1 MIDMQ
6 CAFAQPPP
14 RGPTGLPQPGRC
26 LVMGILNVTPDS
38 FSDGGRYAE
47 TGQAVE
53 RGLRLAEQ
61 GADLVDVGGESTR
74 PGAEP
79 VPVEAELA
87 RVVPVVRELVR
98 AEVAVSVDT
107 MHATVARAAIEA
119 GACMVNDVS
128 GGLADPAMAAVVAE
142 AGVPYVAMHW
152 RAPSREMDRHA
163 VYGDVV
169 GDVTSE
175 LLRRVDVLTA
185 AGIDPGR
192 IIIDPGLGFAKC
204 AAHDWELLTQLP
216 ALLAAGFPVLVGA
229 SRKRF
234 LGAALSDR
242 AGIETVPG
250 DRDAATAAVSALAAV
265 SGAFCVRVHDVRSSL
280 HAVCVAAAWAGD
292 RQISAPESVVRS
304 RCRKALHES
313 RQAPNASASLR

>member
-14 RGPTGLPQPGRC
+14 RGPAGLPPPDRC

-47 TGQAVE
+47 TERAVE
-53 RGLRLAEQ
+53 QGLRLAEQ

-98 AEVAVSVDT
+98 AEVVVSVDT
-107 MHATVARAAIEA
+107 MHAAVARAAIEA

-128 GGLADPAMAAVVAE
+128 GGLVDPAMAAVVAGT
-142 AGVPYVAMHW
+142 GVPYVAMHW
-152 RAPSREMDRHA
+152 RAPSREMDRRA

-175 LLRRVDVLTA
+175 LLRRVEALTA

-192 IIIDPGLGFAKC
+192 IILDPGLGFAKR
-204 AAHDWELLTQLP
+204 AAHDWELLTHLP
-216 ALLAAGFPVLVGA
+216 ALRAIGLPVLVGA

-234 LGAALSDR
+234 IGAALGDR
-242 AGIETVPG
+242 AGIDSEPG

-265 SGAFCVRVHDVRSSL
+265 AGAFCVRVHDVRSSL
-280 HAVCVAAAWAGD
+280 HAVCMAAAWAGD
-292 RQISAPESVVRS
+292 RPLPGSGAVARS
-304 RCRKALHES
+304 RCGKVLRES
-313 RQAPNASASLR
+313 RQAPNPSASLR

>member
-1 MIDMQ
+1 
-6 CAFAQPPP
+6 
-14 RGPTGLPQPGRC
+14 
-26 LVMGILNVTPDS
+26 MGILNVTPDS

-47 TGQAVE
+47 TGRAVE
-53 RGLRLAEQ
+53 QGLRLAEQ

-79 VPVEAELA
+79 VLVEAELA

-107 MHATVARAAIEA
+107 MHAMVARAAIEA
-119 GACMVNDVS
+119 GACLVNDVS

-152 RAPSREMDRHA
+152 RVPSREMDRHV

-175 LLRRVDVLTA
+175 LLRRVEALTV

-192 IIIDPGLGFAKC
+192 IILDPGLGFAKR
-204 AAHDWELLTQLP
+204 AAHDWELLTHLP
-216 ALLAAGFPVLVGA
+216 ALRATGFPVLVGA

-234 LGAALSDR
+234 IGAALSDR
-242 AGIETVPG
+242 AGIDSVPG
-250 DRDAATAAVSALAAV
+250 DRDAATAAASALAAAA
-265 SGAFCVRVHDVRSSL
+265 GAFCVRVHDVRSSL
-280 HAVCVAAAWAGD
+280 HAVCVAAAWTGD
-292 RQISAPESVVRS
+292 RQISASETVVRS

-313 RQAPNASASLR
+313 RQAPNVSASLR

>member
-1 MIDMQ
+1 
-6 CAFAQPPP
+6 
-14 RGPTGLPQPGRC
+14 
-26 LVMGILNVTPDS
+26 MGILNVTPDS

-47 TGQAVE
+47 TGRAVE
-53 RGLRLAEQ
+53 QGLRLAEE

-107 MHATVARAAIEA
+107 MHAAVARAAIEA
-119 GACMVNDVS
+119 GASMVNDVS
-128 GGLADPAMAAVVAE
+128 GGLADPAMAAVVAA

-163 VYGDVV
+163 VYRDVV
-169 GDVTSE
+169 ADVTAE
-175 LLRRVDVLTA
+175 LLRRVDALAA
-185 AGIDPGR
+185 AGVDPGR
-192 IIIDPGLGFAKC
+192 IILDPGLGFAKR
-204 AAHDWELLTQLP
+204 ATHDWELLTHLS
-216 ALLAAGFPVLVGA
+216 ALRATGLPVLVGA

-234 LGAALSDR
+234 IGAALSDR
-242 AGIETVPG
+242 AGVDSVPG

-265 SGAFCVRVHDVRSSL
+265 AGAFCVRVHDVRSSL
-280 HAVCVAAAWAGD
+280 HAVCVAAVWAGD
-292 RQISAPESVVRS
+292 RRLSESGDRRAEPS
-304 RCRKALHES
+304 KNALHES
-313 RQAPNASASLR
+313 PQAPNPSASLR

>member
-1 MIDMQ
+1 MIDMRR
-6 CAFAQPPP
+6 AFAQPPP
-14 RGPTGLPQPGRC
+14 RGPAGLPQPGRC

-47 TGQAVE
+47 TGRAVE
-53 RGLRLAEQ
+53 QGLRLAEQ

-74 PGAEP
+74 PGAQP

-107 MHATVARAAIEA
+107 MHAAVARAAIEA
-119 GACMVNDVS
+119 GACLVNDVS
-128 GGLADPAMAAVVAE
+128 GGLADPAMAAVVAG

-175 LLRRVDVLTA
+175 LLRRVEALTA

-192 IIIDPGLGFAKC
+192 VIIDPGIGFAKR
-204 AAHDWELLTQLP
+204 ATHDWELLAHLP
-216 ALLAAGFPVLVGA
+216 ALRATGFPVLVGA

-234 LGAALSDR
+234 IGAALSDR
-242 AGIETVPG
+242 AGIDSVPG
-250 DRDAATAAVSALAAV
+250 DRDAATAAVSALAAAA
-265 SGAFCVRVHDVRSSL
+265 GAFCVRVHDVRSSL

-292 RQISAPESVVRS
+292 RPVSASESVVRS
-304 RCRKALHES
+304 PYRKAPHES

>member
-1 MIDMQ
+1 
-6 CAFAQPPP
+6 
-14 RGPTGLPQPGRC
+14 
-26 LVMGILNVTPDS
+26 MGILNVTPDS

-47 TGQAVE
+47 TGRAVE

-74 PGAEP
+74 PGAQP

-107 MHATVARAAIEA
+107 MHAAVARAAIEA
-119 GACMVNDVS
+119 GACLVNDVS

-175 LLRRVDVLTA
+175 LLRRVEALTA

-192 IIIDPGLGFAKC
+192 VIIDPGIGFAKR
-204 AAHDWELLTQLP
+204 AAHDWELLAHLP
-216 ALLAAGFPVLVGA
+216 ALRATGFPVLVGA

-234 LGAALSDR
+234 IGAALSDR
-242 AGIETVPG
+242 AGIDSVPG
-250 DRDAATAAVSALAAV
+250 DRDAATAAVSALAAAA
-265 SGAFCVRVHDVRSSL
+265 GAFCVRVHDVRSSL
-280 HAVCVAAAWAGD
+280 HAVCVAASWAGD
-292 RQISAPESVVRS
+292 RRISAPESVVRS
-304 RCRKALHES
+304 RCRKAPHDS

>member
-1 MIDMQ
+1 
-6 CAFAQPPP
+6 
-14 RGPTGLPQPGRC
+14 
-26 LVMGILNVTPDS
+26 MGILNVTPDS

-53 RGLRLAEQ
+53 RGLRLAEE

-107 MHATVARAAIEA
+107 MHAAVARAAIEA

-128 GGLADPAMAAVVAE
+128 GGLADPAMADAVAE

-163 VYGDVV
+163 VYREVV

-175 LLRRVDVLTA
+175 LLRRVEALTA
-185 AGIDPGR
+185 AGMDPGR
-192 IIIDPGLGFAKC
+192 IILDPGLGFAKR
-204 AAHDWELLTQLP
+204 AAHDWELLTHLP
-216 ALLAAGFPVLVGA
+216 ALRATGFPVLVGA

-234 LGAALSDR
+234 IGAALSDR
-242 AGIETVPG
+242 AGIDSVPG
-250 DRDAATAAVSALAAV
+250 DRDAATAAVSALAAAA
-265 SGAFCVRVHDVRSSL
+265 GAFCVRVHDVRSSL

-292 RQISAPESVVRS
+292 CRLPESETVVRS
-304 RCRKALHES
+304 RRRKALQES
-313 RQAPNASASLR
+313 RQAPNLSANLR

>member
-1 MIDMQ
+1 MIDMR

-14 RGPTGLPQPGRC
+14 RGPAGFPQPGRC

-38 FSDGGRYAE
+38 FSDGGRYAA
-47 TGQAVE
+47 TGRAVE
-53 RGLRLAEQ
+53 QGLRLAEE

-107 MHATVARAAIEA
+107 MHAAVARAAIEA
-119 GACMVNDVS
+119 GACLVNDVS
-128 GGLADPAMAAVVAE
+128 GGLADPVMAAVVAE

-152 RAPSREMDRHA
+152 RAPGREMDRHA

-169 GDVTSE
+169 GEVASE
-175 LLRRVDVLTA
+175 LLRRVEALTA
-185 AGIDPGR
+185 AGIDAGC
-192 IIIDPGLGFAKC
+192 IIIDPGLGFAKR
-204 AAHDWELLTQLP
+204 ATHDWELLTHLP
-216 ALLAAGFPVLVGA
+216 ALLATGFPVLVGA

-234 LGAALSDR
+234 IGAALSDR
-242 AGIETVPG
+242 AGIDSVPG
-250 DRDAATAAVSALAAV
+250 DRDAATAAVSALAAAA
-265 SGAFCVRVHDVRSSL
+265 GAFCVRVHDVRSSL

-292 RQISAPESVVRS
+292 RQVSAPETVVRS
-304 RCRKALHES
+304 QCGKALHES
-313 RQAPNASASLR
+313 RQAPNPSANLR

>member
-1 MIDMQ
+1 
-6 CAFAQPPP
+6 
-14 RGPTGLPQPGRC
+14 
-26 LVMGILNVTPDS
+26 MGILNVTPDS

-53 RGLRLAEQ
+53 RGLRLAEE

-107 MHATVARAAIEA
+107 MHAAVARAAIEA

-128 GGLADPAMAAVVAE
+128 GGLADPAMAAVVAAAE
-142 AGVPYVAMHW
+142 VPYVAMHW

-175 LLRRVDVLTA
+175 LLRRVEALTA

-192 IIIDPGLGFAKC
+192 IIIDPGLGFAKRP
-204 AAHDWELLTQLP
+204 AHDWELLTHLP
-216 ALLAAGFPVLVGA
+216 ALRATGFPVLVGA

-234 LGAALSDR
+234 IGAALSGR
-242 AGIETVPG
+242 AGIDSAPG
-250 DRDAATAAVSALAAV
+250 DRDAATAAVSALAAAA
-265 SGAFCVRVHDVRSSL
+265 GAFCVRVHDVRSSL
-280 HAVCVAAAWAGD
+280 HAVCVAAAWVGD
-292 RQISAPESVVRS
+292 HRLPASETVARGQYGKV
-304 RCRKALHES
+304 LHES
-313 RQAPNASASLR
+313 RQAPNPSASLR

>member
-1 MIDMQ
+1 
-6 CAFAQPPP
+6 
-14 RGPTGLPQPGRC
+14 
-26 LVMGILNVTPDS
+26 MGILNVTPDS

-47 TGQAVE
+47 TGRAVE
-53 RGLRLAEQ
+53 RGLRLAED

-107 MHATVARAAIEA
+107 MHAAVARAAIEA
-119 GACMVNDVS
+119 GACLVNDVS
-128 GGLADPAMAAVVAE
+128 GGLADPAMAAVVAA

-175 LLRRVDVLTA
+175 LLRRVEALTA
-185 AGIDPGR
+185 AGIDAGR
-192 IIIDPGLGFAKC
+192 IIIDPGIGFAKR
-204 AAHDWELLTQLP
+204 ATHDWELLARLP
-216 ALLAAGFPVLVGA
+216 TLRATGFPVLVGA

-234 LGAALSDR
+234 IGAALSDR
-242 AGIETVPG
+242 AGVDSVPG
-250 DRDAATAAVSALAAV
+250 DRDAATAAVSALAAAA
-265 SGAFCVRVHDVRSSL
+265 GAFCVRVHDVRSSL
-280 HAVCVAAAWAGD
+280 HAVCMAAAWAGD
-292 RQISAPESVVRS
+292 RQVAASESVVRS
-304 RCRKALHES
+304 PCRKALHES
-313 RQAPNASASLR
+313 RQAPNTSASLR